1 MASLSTQGIGSGLD
15 IAGIVSKIM
24 TIERQPWVKMGTDQV
39 ELQAQLSAYGQL
51 KSVVSQFQTTMT
63 ELSDIAKFS
72 AAKATSSDSKIM
84 TATASADASR
94 GTYAIEVKRLA
105 ETHRMVA
112 ATTFADTSTVKV
124 GAVGDTMAITVGSK
138 SFTIEIGNK
147 TLDEIRTA
155 INSATANTGVTAST
169 LKDTSGYHLTLAS
182 NATGSANFID
192 VKFHTLA
199 DPVTPQPDPF
209 ALATINTDRNASGG
223 FTSADLD
230 AELKIENT
238 YTVTSSSNT
247 VSDVISGLSLELLTA
262 GNVTLN
268 VARDDGKIQS
278 AVQQLISSY
287 NAVFKLTA
295 DLRTKVL
302 KDERGSLQNIESQF
316 RDALHAKSGN
326 SASFKF
332 LAEIGVTNGANGT
345 GLTLNTTIFQE
356 ALAKD
361 PQGVAGMF
369 ADTNSGAATRFKAL
383 ASGLLGIGGILPGRE
398 TSMKARIDAS
408 TTARANL
415 EFRLARK
422 EASLNKQ
429 FNRLDALI
437 SGLNS
442 TSSYL
447 TTQLKQFE
455 VNNDA

>member
-1 MASLSTQGIGSGLD
+1 MPSLSTQGIGSGLD
-15 IAGIVSKIM
+15 IAGIVSRIM

-39 ELQAQLSAYGQL
+39 EMQAQLSAYGQL
-51 KSVVSQFQTTMT
+51 KSVVSQFQTTMG
-63 ELSDIAKFS
+63 ELSDAAKFK
-72 AAKATSSDSKIM
+72 AAKATSSDSKIL
-84 TATASADASR
+84 TATAGAAASR
-94 GTYAIEVKRLA
+94 GSYAIEVKRLA

-112 ATTFADTSTVKV
+112 ATTFADTTTAKV

-138 SFTIEIGNK
+138 AFTVEIGNM

-155 INSATANTGVTAST
+155 INAATANTGVTAST
-169 LKDTSGYHLTLAS
+169 IRDTSGYHLTLAS
-182 NATGSANFID
+182 NSTGSANLID
-192 VKFHTLA
+192 VKFHTIA
-199 DPVTPQPDPF
+199 DPVTNQPDPF
-209 ALATINTDRNASGG
+209 ALATINTDRNASGA
-223 FTSADLD
+223 FTSVDLD
-230 AELKIENT
+230 AELKLENT

-247 VSDVISGLSLELLTA
+247 VSDVIAGLTLELVTA
-262 GNVTLN
+262 GSVTLN

-287 NAVFKLTA
+287 NAVFKLTS
-295 DLRTKVL
+295 DLKNKVL
-302 KDERGSLQNIESQF
+302 SDERGALLNIESQF
-316 RDALHAKSGN
+316 RAALHAKSGT

-332 LAEIGVTNGANGT
+332 LAEIGVTNGAKGS
-345 GLTLNTTIFQE
+345 GLALNTTIFQE

-361 PQGVAGMF
+361 PEGVASMF
-369 ADTNSGAATRFKAL
+369 ADTSSGAAVRFKAL
-383 ASGLLGIGGILPGRE
+383 AGTLLGIGGILPGRE

-415 EFRLARK
+415 EFRLVRK

-437 SGLNS
+437 AGLNT

-455 VNNDA
+455 VNSNA